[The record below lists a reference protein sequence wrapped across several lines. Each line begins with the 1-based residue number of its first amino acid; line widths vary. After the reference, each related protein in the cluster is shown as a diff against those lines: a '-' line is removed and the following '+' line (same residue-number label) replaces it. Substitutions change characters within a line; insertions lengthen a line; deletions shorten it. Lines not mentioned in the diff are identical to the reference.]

1 MTGYA
6 ALGGE
11 LVTEAGSFS
20 CQWDLRSVNGRG
32 LDLRFRL
39 PDWLDGLEP
48 GLRKMLADRLA
59 RGNVTLALK
68 LSRAD
73 QDAGPRLNVT
83 ALDAA
88 VTLVLAAER
97 RAESQGLGL
106 APMTAADLLALRGVI
121 DTGPDMAEPAPLVA
135 ALLEHARGLID
146 AFEAA
151 RAAEGA
157 ALGQVIGVQV
167 DTIARLTAQA
177 RAAAESRRGAQI
189 ESLTAALTRLSE
201 AAPQADPG
209 RLEQELALIAVKTD
223 VTEELDRLDAHVTAA
238 RALLAEAAPI
248 GRKLDFLMQE
258 FNR

>member
-11 LVTEAGSFS
+11 LVTGAGSFS

-121 DTGPDMAEPAPLVA
+121 DTPE
-135 ALLEHARGLID
+135 
-146 AFEAA
+146 
-151 RAAEGA
+151 
-157 ALGQVIGVQV
+157 
-167 DTIARLTAQA
+167 TA
-177 RAAAESRRGAQI
+177 SSI
-189 ESLTAALTRLSE
+189 PSV
-201 AAPQADPG
+201 P
-209 RLEQELALIAVKTD
+209 
-223 VTEELDRLDAHVTAA
+223 
-238 RALLAEAAPI
+238 
-248 GRKLDFLMQE
+248 
-258 FNR
+258 